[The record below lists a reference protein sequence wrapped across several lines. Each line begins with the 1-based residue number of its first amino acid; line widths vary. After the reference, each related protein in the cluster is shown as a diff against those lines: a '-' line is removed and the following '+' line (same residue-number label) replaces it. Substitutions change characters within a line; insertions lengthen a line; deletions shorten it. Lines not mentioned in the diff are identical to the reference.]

1 MEIEKKEFNRTKVYL
16 EDRALARATVNPIQT
31 LNNEIDNLFKQHVK
45 KAYGEGN
52 CFYYSMFAF
61 LNLDDYD
68 KIFNFCKENKEDCIN
83 FISNCF
89 NYFGKSSQDSPSIL
103 LVLLLRYYHY
113 KIFQT
118 HKETLINV
126 QIEYESLADIS
137 LIDTIEKQIIELNS
151 IEFSPISFIPWAI
164 ELGKMFFLFSKEQA
178 NANSCC
184 SYQFLE
190 IQNSNWCLINSFEYK
205 ESKNANFFNDAN
217 VQKFNKIKQNDDK
230 RMLFIANKIKSKIEI
245 LKKANIPFTFF
256 LQGNHYEPLFFE
268 SDAFKQDELFKKM
281 NKYDEFFKDIKEI
294 IPTKQSIIKKINELK
309 CAKTEN
315 FSDDEVVPEFDS
327 I

>member
-1 MEIEKKEFNRTKVYL
+1 M
-16 EDRALARATVNPIQT
+16 
-31 LNNEIDNLFKQHVK
+31 
-45 KAYGEGN
+45 
-52 CFYYSMFAF
+52 
-61 LNLDDYD
+61 
-68 KIFNFCKENKEDCIN
+68 
-83 FISNCF
+83 
-89 NYFGKSSQDSPSIL
+89 
-103 LVLLLRYYHY
+103 
-113 KIFQT
+113 
-118 HKETLINV
+118 INV